1 MRSMV
6 CLRFRTRDMN
16 FPVIARLPPKGPPHA
31 SLNSQILRYVPAHRV
46 RAWLSVVDDGMRA
59 VIQRVREA
67 SVVVSEQCVGQVGA
81 GLLILLGVGPE
92 DTEAECRWLVH
103 KVSQLRIFEDS
114 DGKMN
119 LSLLESGG
127 EALVV
132 SQFTL
137 YACTRKGRR
146 PSFNGAAHP
155 GHAEPMYER
164 FCALL
169 EQSGVSRVATGV
181 FGAHMDVRL
190 LNDGPVTL
198 IVDTP

>member
-1 MRSMV
+1 MS
-6 CLRFRTRDMN
+6 DMN
-16 FPVIARLPPKGPPHA
+16 FLVTARSPPREGVLA
-31 SLNSQILRYVPAHRV
+31 WLNLRILRCAPVRRARV
-46 RAWLSVVDDGMRA
+46 WPSVVDDDMRA

-67 SVVVSEQCVGQVGA
+67 SVVVSGECVGQVGG
-81 GLLILLGVGPE
+81 GLLILLGVGPD
-92 DTEAECRWLVH
+92 DTETECQWLVN
-103 KVSQLRIFEDS
+103 KLSQLRIFEDE

-137 YACTRKGRR
+137 YAQTRKGRR

-155 GHAEPMYER
+155 SLAEPMYER

-169 EQSGVSRVATGV
+169 KEIGVSKVATGV